1 MASAAASQ
9 SVIDFQSGWI
19 DLDLPP
25 HVREV
30 LAAAPLVQSP
40 ENRSQLLDWALGR
53 STGTTDWTLGNRAD
67 HGVYEAVFHLP
78 GPDNGAR
85 RIVEA
90 IVTKARNGLAIN
102 FPDPAMRR
110 RDPDAML
117 IGDSRPTDK
126 PRYDAR
132 FGEPFDTTRQQTLDW
147 LKTQELVAMP
157 FYAGTDSLGYGS
169 LLIVPRQAAF
179 FAAALAD
186 LQGMI
191 PRSQVPADFRVT
203 GGVLF
208 VAPPFRHTHFGGR
221 QIVVHDRTE
230 THQEVFAYNLYP
242 GPSAKKGVY
251 SVLLDIGEREGWTT
265 NHCAAVAVVTPYEN
279 QLILMHEGASGGGKS
294 EMTEHI
300 HRMEDGRLLLGEN
313 VVTREQRTLNLP
325 EACHLR
331 PIADDMACAHPSYQG
346 TGKRLVVAD
355 AENAWFVRVDHIH
368 SYGTAPNLERLCIDP
383 PEPLLF
389 LNHYIVPGGTCL
401 TWEHVEDAPGK
412 LCPNPRVILPRRMIE
427 DIAAGPRAVDVRSF
441 GVRCP
446 PTHSG
451 SRLYGILAMIHVLSP
466 ALAWLWR
473 LVAPRGHANPSIS
486 SPMDDSLRESSFSD
500 GSTAAAPPMESEG
513 VGSYWAFATGRR
525 VDQANLLLRQIVAT
539 PETRYVLLPN
549 QHIGAWRVGYMAEW
563 IAREYLARRGS
574 AKFGREQVSEAPFPL
589 LGYIPNQLRIEGS
602 MIPRVFLR
610 VEEQIQGGMEVYDEG
625 ARQWKDFF
633 ARELRPF
640 LVPDLEPLGR
650 RIIEACLDGGH
661 QEDYRSLIP
670 HPMFRDDEV

>member
-1 MASAAASQ
+1 MTAAAD
-9 SVIDFQSGWI
+9 SVALVDFQACWS
-19 DLDLPP
+19 DMDLPA

-30 LAAAPLVQSP
+30 LGAAPLVQTP
-40 ENRSQLLDWALGR
+40 ENRPQLLDWALGR
-53 STGTTDWTLGNRAD
+53 ATGATDWRLGNRDD
-67 HGVYEAVFHLP
+67 HGVHEAIFHVP
-78 GPDNGAR
+78 GIG

-90 IVTKARNGLAIN
+90 VITKARNGLAVN

-110 RDPDAML
+110 RDPDAMV
-117 IGDSRPTDK
+117 IGDVLPTDK
-126 PRYDAR
+126 ATYQER
-132 FGEPFDTTRQQTLDW
+132 FNEPFDKTRQQTLDW

-157 FYAGTDSLGYGS
+157 FYAGTDTLGYGS

-191 PRSQVPADFRVT
+191 PRSQVPEDFKVA

-221 QIVVHDRTE
+221 QVVVHDRTS

-251 SVLLDIGEREGWTT
+251 SMLLDIGEREGWTT

-300 HRMEDGRLLLGEN
+300 HRMEDGRLLIGRNIITKE
-313 VVTREQRTLNLP
+313 ERTLNLP

-346 TGKRLVVAD
+346 KSGRLTVAD

-383 PEPLLF
+383 PEPLIF

-412 LCPNPRVILPRRMIE
+412 LCPNPRVILPRRMIV
-427 DIAAGPRAVDVRSF
+427 DIAAGPQAVDVRSF

-446 PTHSG
+446 PTHRDSQ
-451 SRLYGILAMIHVLSP
+451 LYGILAMMHVLSP

-473 LVAPRGHANPSIS
+473 LVAPPRHANPSIQ
-486 SPMDDSLRESSFSD
+486 DSKSRE
-500 GSTAAAPPMESEG
+500 MQSEG

-525 VDQANLLLRQIVAT
+525 VDQANLLLRQIGDN

-549 QHIGAWRVGYMAEW
+549 QYIGAWKVGFMAEW

-574 AKFGREQVSEAPFPL
+574 ARFAREQVDEAPFPL
-589 LGYIPNQLRIEGS
+589 LGYIPRQLRVEGS

-610 VEEQIQGGMEVYDEG
+610 VEEQLQGGKDVYEEG
-625 ARQWKDFF
+625 ARQWRSFF
-633 ARELRPF
+633 ARELKQF
-640 LVPDLEPLGR
+640 LVPELDPLGK
-650 RIIEACLDGGH
+650 RIIEACLD
-661 QEDYRSLIP
+661 EATPDDYRRMIP
-670 HPMFRDDEV
+670 HPMFRDEGM

>member
-1 MASAAASQ
+1 MATEVADGT
-9 SVIDFQSGWI
+9 VVDFQAMWTE
-19 DLDLPP
+19 LDLPP
-25 HVREV
+25 AVREV
-30 LAAAPLVQSP
+30 LSAAPLMQTP
-40 ENRSQLLDWALGR
+40 ETRPQLLDWALGR
-53 STGTTDWTLGNRAD
+53 TTGATDWRLGNRDD
-67 HGVYEAVFHLP
+67 HGVYEAVFK
-78 GPDNGAR
+78 AR
-85 RIVEA
+85 GRGRIVEA
-90 IVTKARNGLAIN
+90 IITKARNGLAIN
-102 FPDPAMRR
+102 FPDPEMRR
-110 RDPDAML
+110 RDPDAMV
-117 IGDSRPTDK
+117 IGDDLPTDK
-126 PRYDAR
+126 PTYAQR
-132 FGEPFDTTRQQTLDW
+132 FGESFAATRQQTLDW

-157 FYAGTDSLGYGS
+157 FYAGTDSLHYGS

-191 PRSQVPADFRVT
+191 PRSHVPADFEIT

-208 VAPPFRHTHFGGR
+208 VAPPFRHTHFAGR
-221 QIVVHDRTE
+221 QVVVHDRKE
-230 THQEVFAYNLYP
+230 THQEIFAYNLYP

-251 SVLLDIGEREGWTT
+251 SMLLDKGEREGWTT

-300 HRMEDGRLLLGEN
+300 HRMEDGRLLLGRN
-313 VVTREQRTLNLP
+313 IVTKEERTLNLP

-331 PIADDMACAHPSYQG
+331 PIADDMACAHPNYQG
-346 TGKRLVVAD
+346 DREGNHGNQGRLTVAD

-389 LNHYIVPGGTCL
+389 LNHYIVPGGNCL
-401 TWEHVEDAPGK
+401 TWEHVEDEPGK

-427 DIAAGPRAVDVRSF
+427 DILDGPQRVDVRSF

-446 PTHSG
+446 PTHRESQ
-451 SRLYGILAMIHVLSP
+451 LYGILAMIHVLSP

-473 LVAPRGHANPSIS
+473 LVAPRGHANPSIQTQHS
-486 SPMDDSLRESSFSD
+486 VEMQ
-500 GSTAAAPPMESEG
+500 SEG

-525 VDQANLLLRQIVAT
+525 VDQANLLLRQIVDN

-549 QHIGAWRVGYMAEW
+549 QFIGAWQVGFMAEW
-563 IAREYLARRGS
+563 MAREYLARRGS
-574 AKFGREQVSEAPFPL
+574 AKFGREQVGEALCPL

-610 VEEQIQGGMEVYDEG
+610 VEEQLQGGMDVYEEG
-625 ARQWKDFF
+625 ARQWRGFF
-633 ARELRPF
+633 ARELKQF
-640 LVPDLEPLGR
+640 QVPELSPLGR
-650 RIIEACLDGGH
+650 RIIEACLDGAL
-661 QEDYRSLIP
+661 QEDYRKLIP
-670 HPMFRDDEV
+670 HPMFRDDGM

>member
-1 MASAAASQ
+1 MVSAAPAERVPNDSF
-9 SVIDFQSGWI
+9 VDFQSCWAEM
-19 DLDLPP
+19 DLPA

-30 LAAAPLVQSP
+30 LSAAPLVQTP
-40 ENRSQLLDWALGR
+40 ENRPQLLDWALGR
-53 STGTTDWTLGNRAD
+53 STGSTDWRLGNRDD
-67 HGVYEAVFHLP
+67 HGVHEAIFQVP
-78 GPDNGAR
+78 GTG

-117 IGDSRPTDK
+117 IGDELPTDK
-126 PRYDAR
+126 PRYAER
-132 FGEPFDTTRQQTLDW
+132 FGESFERTRQQTFDW

-157 FYAGTDSLGYGS
+157 FYAGTDALGYGS

-191 PRSQVPADFRVT
+191 PRSQVPRDFKIT

-208 VAPPFRHTHFGGR
+208 VAPPFRHTHFGGK
-221 QIVVHDRTE
+221 QVVVHDRTA

-251 SVLLDIGEREGWTT
+251 SMLLDIGEREGWTT

-300 HRMEDGRLLLGEN
+300 HRMEDGRLLIGRN
-313 VVTREQRTLNLP
+313 VITKEERTLNLP

-331 PIADDMACAHPSYQG
+331 PIADDMACAHPSFQRPHG
-346 TGKRLVVAD
+346 RLTVAD

-368 SYGTAPNLERLCIDP
+368 SYGTAPNLERLCIEP
-383 PEPLLF
+383 PEPLIF

-412 LCPNPRVILPRRMIE
+412 VCPNPRVILPRRMIE
-427 DIAAGPRAVDVRSF
+427 DIAGGPQAVDVRSF

-446 PTHSG
+446 PTHRESQ
-451 SRLYGILAMIHVLSP
+451 LYGILAMLHVLSP

-473 LVAPRGHANPSIS
+473 LVAPRGHANPSIQEHN
-486 SPMDDSLRESSFSD
+486 PEQKGRGMQ
-500 GSTAAAPPMESEG
+500 SEG

-525 VDQANLLLRQIVAT
+525 VDQANLLLRQIVDT

-549 QHIGAWRVGYMAEW
+549 QYIGVWKVGFMAEW

-574 AKFGREQVSEAPFPL
+574 ARFAREQVVEAICPL
-589 LGYIPNQLRIEGS
+589 LGYIPQQLKIEGS

-610 VEEQIQGGMEVYDEG
+610 VEEQIQGGMDVYEEG
-625 ARQWKDFF
+625 ARQWREFF
-633 ARELRPF
+633 AVELKRF
-640 LVPDLEPLGR
+640 LVPDLDPLGR
-650 RIIEACLDGGH
+650 QIIEACLDGAH
-661 QEDYRSLIP
+661 QEDYRKLIP
-670 HPMFRDDEV
+670 HPMFRDDGM

>member
-1 MASAAASQ
+1 MATAASET
-9 SVIDFQSGWI
+9 VFVDFQSCWPE
-19 DLDLPP
+19 LELPS

-30 LAAAPLVQSP
+30 LSAAPLIQAP
-40 ENRSQLLDWALGR
+40 ETRLQLMDWALGR
-53 STGTTDWTLGNRAD
+53 SSGETDWTLGNRDD
-67 HGVYEAVFHLP
+67 HGQYEAVFQTP
-78 GPDNGAR
+78 GLG
-85 RIVEA
+85 RITEA
-90 IVTKARNGLAIN
+90 IITKARNGLAIN
-102 FPDPAMRR
+102 FPEPAMRR

-117 IGDSRPTDK
+117 IGDQLPTDK
-126 PRYDAR
+126 PTYADR
-132 FGEPFDTTRQQTLDW
+132 FGEPFDPTRQQTLDW

-157 FYAGTDSLGYGS
+157 FYAGADELNYGS
-169 LLIVPRQAAF
+169 LLIVSRQAAF

-191 PRSQVPADFRVT
+191 PRSQVPADFRIT

-221 QIVVHDRTE
+221 QVVVHDRTT

-251 SVLLDIGEREGWTT
+251 SMLLDIGEREGWTT
-265 NHCAAVAVVTPYEN
+265 NHCSAVAVVTPYEN

-300 HRMEDGRLLLGEN
+300 HRMEDGRLLIGRNLITKE
-313 VVTREQRTLNLP
+313 ERTLNLP

-331 PIADDMACAHPSYQG
+331 PIADDIACAHPRYQRPHG
-346 TGKRLVVAD
+346 RLTVAD

-383 PEPLLF
+383 PEPLIF

-401 TWEHVEDAPGK
+401 TWEHIEDAPGK
-412 LCPNPRVILPRRMIE
+412 PCTNPRVILPRRMIE
-427 DIAAGPRAVDVRSF
+427 DIALGPQAVDVRSF

-446 PTHSG
+446 PTHRDSQ
-451 SRLYGILAMIHVLSP
+451 LYGILAMMHVLSP

-473 LVAPRGHANPSIS
+473 LVAPRGHANPSIQTQKG
-486 SPMDDSLRESSFSD
+486 RE
-500 GSTAAAPPMESEG
+500 MQSEG

-525 VDQANLLLRQIVAT
+525 VDQANLLLRQILAT
-539 PETRYVLLPN
+539 PETRYVLIPN
-549 QHIGAWRVGYMAEW
+549 QHIGAWKVGFMAEW

-574 AKFGREQVSEAPFPL
+574 ARFAREQVDEAICPL
-589 LGYIPNQLRIEGS
+589 LGYIPNQLKVEGS

-610 VEEQIQGGMEVYDEG
+610 VEEQLQGGRDVYDEG
-625 ARQWKDFF
+625 ARQWGEFF
-633 ARELRPF
+633 ARELNQF
-640 LVPDLEPLGR
+640 LVPDLDPLGR
-650 RIIEACLDGGH
+650 RIIEASLDGAH
-661 QEDYRSLIP
+661 QEDYRKLIP
-670 HPMFRDDEV
+670 HPMFRDDGM

>member
-1 MASAAASQ
+1 MNVVLSTEP
-9 SVIDFQSGWI
+9 SVDFQANWN
-19 DLDLPP
+19 DLDLPA

-30 LAAAPLVQSP
+30 LGGAPLVQTP

-53 STGTTDWTLGNRAD
+53 STGTTDWQLGNRHD
-67 HGVYEAVFHLP
+67 HGVYEAVFHVP
-78 GPDNGAR
+78 GQAQGFGR
-85 RIVEA
+85 VVEA
-90 IVTKARNGLAIN
+90 VVTKARNGLAIN

-110 RDPDAML
+110 RDPDAMV
-117 IGDSRPTDK
+117 IGDGLPTDK
-126 PRYDAR
+126 PRYAER
-132 FGEPFDTTRQQTLDW
+132 FGEPFEATRQQTLDW

-157 FYAGTDSLGYGS
+157 FYAGPDELGYGS
-169 LLIVPRQAAF
+169 LLVVPRQAAF

-191 PRSQVPADFRVT
+191 PRSKVPADFKIT

-221 QIVVHDRTE
+221 QVVVHDRAK

-251 SVLLDIGEREGWTT
+251 SMLLDIGEREGWTT

-300 HRMEDGRLLLGEN
+300 HRMEDGRLLIGEN
-313 VVTREQRTLNLP
+313 VITHEQRTLNLP

-331 PIADDMACAHPSYQG
+331 PIADDMACAHPKFQG
-346 TGKRLVVAD
+346 ASRRLTVAD

-427 DIAAGPRAVDVRSF
+427 DIATGPRPVDVRSF

-446 PTHSG
+446 PTHRDSK
-451 SRLYGILAMIHVLSP
+451 LYGILAMIHVLSP

-473 LVAPRGHANPSIS
+473 LVAPRGHANPSIQE
-486 SPMDDSLRESSFSD
+486 PLRGGGILDESN
-500 GSTAAAPPMESEG
+500 GSNPKMASEG

-525 VDQANLLLRQIVAT
+525 VDQANLLLHQIVAT

-549 QHIGAWRVGYMAEW
+549 QYIGAWRVGFMAEW

-574 AKFGREQVSEAPFPL
+574 AKFGREQVSEAMFPL
-589 LGYIPNQLRIEGS
+589 LGYIPNQLRVEGS

-610 VEEQIQGGMEVYDEG
+610 VEEQIQGGMDVYEEG
-625 ARQWKDFF
+625 ARQWREFF
-633 ARELRPF
+633 AQELKAF
-640 LVPDLEPLGR
+640 LVPDLDPLGR
-650 RIIEACLDGGH
+650 RIIEACLDGAP
-661 QEDYRSLIP
+661 QEDYRRLIP
-670 HPMFRDDEV
+670 HPMFRDDEE